1 MKKIFVAL
9 CLFLVLS
16 PTEVFAQKNKQLQR
30 YDKRCGMQRDYPVFV
45 AGFGDYP
52 PFSWRVALPQANKD
66 LPPKYQYK
74 GFVFDALK
82 DALKQNRLDFFQE
95 KFYDKFDDLRYEA
108 KHGKV
113 DLFFTAYYEDEK
125 KSGLDYIYPAYFGN
139 SFVVVSLKDK
149 PLDVSDFEQL
159 GGLQG
164 VVRNEEGIRR
174 LIEPALRTDTKIQW
188 VDGPRAAFEALLSGK
203 ADFMISSP
211 YAVYAEGRR
220 FKVYDKLFVSQTPLR
235 SIKLFAAFSKLSKC
249 RHLKKGFEQTFNALM
264 KDPAEKQKRLN
275 AAIDEWVAQH
285 ADEEPLLGASE
296 PQTDSQ
302 LLPAEQEPSVETQGT
317 GVAPQQAEETS
328 PESVPAVATI
338 QETPVQSPVA
348 REVVAQ

>member
-1 MKKIFVAL
+1 MRKIFVAL

-16 PTEVFAQKNKQLQR
+16 PTEVFAQRRKQTVMHNKWCA
-30 YDKRCGMQRDYPVFV
+30 KHRDVPLIVS
-45 AGFGDYP
+45 GFANYP
-52 PFSWRVALPQANKD
+52 PFSWKVLIPEENPN
-66 LPPKYQYK
+66 LPPKYRYK
-74 GFVFDALK
+74 GFIFDAVK
-82 DALKQNRLDFFQE
+82 DAFKKNEAEFLE
-95 KFYDKFDDLRYEA
+95 DKFFDDSEVLRKEA
-108 KHGKV
+108 KHGKI

-164 VVRNEEGIRR
+164 VVRNEEGIRH

-249 RHLKKGFEQTFNALM
+249 RHLKKDFAQTFNALM

-275 AAIDEWVAQH
+275 AAIDEWVALH
-285 ADEEPLLGASE
+285 VDEEPLLGASE
-296 PQTDSQ
+296 PQADPQ

-317 GVAPQQAEETS
+317 DITPQQAGEALS
-328 PESVPAVATI
+328 ESAPAVVTV
-338 QETPVQSPVA
+338 QETP
-348 REVVAQ
+348 AQ